1 MMIQPP
7 FPEPSRTVAEL
18 QQRIR
23 SLERGA
29 APTQTAIWGT
39 GSRALDA
46 LFPLQGIRPGSLVEW
61 VETGPASGAG
71 TLSLLVSRQVGR
83 AQRPFVVID
92 SQQQVY
98 PASMAALGFDL
109 SRLVIVRPTTD
120 RGTLWACEE
129 TLHSQAVEIVWAR
142 AEHVSST
149 AARRLRLAAEASS
162 SVCFLLRPHQA
173 LRQPSWAEVR
183 LVVEPL
189 PFRNESPGYRISVAY
204 SQGRTLLSTTD
215 IQIDRLRGTIDEF
228 FPATTTNSLSLVS

>member
-7 FPEPSRTVAEL
+7 FSEPIRTVAEL

-29 APTQTAIWGT
+29 APTQTAIRGT
-39 GSRALDA
+39 GCRALDA
-46 LFPLQGIRPGSLVEW
+46 LFPLQGIRPGSVVEW
-61 VETGPASGAG
+61 IETGPASGAG
-71 TLSLLVSRQVGR
+71 TLSLLVSRQVCR
-83 AQRPFVVID
+83 AKPFVVID
-92 SQQQVY
+92 SRQQVY
-98 PASMAALGFDL
+98 PVSMAALGFDL

-129 TLHSQAVEIVWAR
+129 ALRSQAVGIVWAQV
-142 AEHVSST
+142 EHVSIT

-162 SVCFLLRPHQA
+162 SVCFLLRPRQA

-189 PFRNESPGYRISVAY
+189 PFRNESPEYRVSVAY
-204 SQGRTLLSTTD
+204 SQGKTLLSTTD